1 MDEQGDRGG
10 EERKEPGC
18 VCVWGNYWVPDGW
31 LKDYGEN
38 LDMLVLTSDLT
49 FLANEMFYD
58 KPCCSDYF
66 CSLFFLI

>member
-1 MDEQGDRGG
+1 MSKGTEEGRGRRNLG
-10 EERKEPGC
+10 
-18 VCVWGNYWVPDGW
+18 VCGGLLGSDGW

-58 KPCCSDYF
+58 KPCCSDSF
-66 CSLFFLI
+66 CSLFF